1 VKSKICYEVSLVVN
15 LSTIEFEEFVVE
27 PNLKT
32 QSLVCLG
39 NLAYPERKDWVVQ
52 TNYQN
57 TQTGAEEEY
66 PFLKS
71 LADLYGEQKHIGVL
85 YIKKGGTTYLQKED
99 ILLYAKVPRSFIEKA
114 VDMIM
119 SGSRATLTVS
129 LLVHR
134 EFIKDNF
141 QKYTTLEVQNRAEF
155 DDIYTS
161 ELATCLVT
169 KIYLRSNRKLS

>member
-1 VKSKICYEVSLVVN
+1 MKSKICYEVSLVVN

-71 LADLYGEQKHIGVL
+71 LADLYGEKKHIGVL

-99 ILLYAKVPRSFIEKA
+99 ILLYAKVPSSFIQKV

-119 SGSRATLTVS
+119 SCSRATLGVS
-129 LLVHR
+129 LLVNR
-134 EFIKDNF
+134 EFIKDDF
-141 QKYTTLEVQNRAEF
+141 QEYTTLEIQNKAEF
-155 DDIYTS
+155 EDIYTS
-161 ELATCLVT
+161 ALATCLVT
-169 KIYLRSNRKLS
+169 KINLSSNRKLP